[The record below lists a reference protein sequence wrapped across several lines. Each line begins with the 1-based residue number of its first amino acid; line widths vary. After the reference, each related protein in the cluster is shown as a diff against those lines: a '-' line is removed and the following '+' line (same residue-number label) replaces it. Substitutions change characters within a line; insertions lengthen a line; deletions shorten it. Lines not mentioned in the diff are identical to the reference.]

1 MSGAGLPS
9 APASPGAPAMP
20 GPRWHVLGLA
30 ALLAAL
36 LLAPAP
42 APATARPDPVVA
54 TPGFGSLDL
63 LPHLEILEDA
73 DGGLDL
79 AAAAARAEFAAMP
92 ARGGNFGFSGSAWW
106 VRLQVRNP
114 GSERITLLLR
124 QDYPLI
130 DDLQAYIGDGDGGF
144 RRVATGD
151 QVPFDRRE
159 LALRNFVFT
168 VPVPAGATVPVY
180 LRFLTTGTMD
190 ISLSLH
196 EPAALFGLV
205 GVEQLAYGMY
215 YGGFLALIVY
225 NLFIF
230 IAVRDRVFFW
240 YLLYAVVFGLHFAV
254 HNGFAFQF
262 LWPRQPAWANQS
274 LVVLLGL
281 SLVFA
286 LQFTRGFLDA
296 ARVTPRM
303 DKAAIVLQV
312 LATAVLL
319 ASFVLPYARVI
330 VPIAVVTALVTALIL
345 AMGTWAMAKG
355 YRPARYFML
364 AWAAMLFTVFAYM
377 LKAFGLL
384 PHNTFTQNGF
394 QIGSLLEMT
403 LLSVALAARVRDL
416 QRYSFSDPLTN
427 LLNRRSF
434 DQHLELE
441 FVRGTRNRAPV
452 SLLMVDIDHF
462 KRFNDQHG
470 HAAGDQAIQA
480 VARQLRRSVRQGDVV
495 CRYGGEEFAA
505 ILPGATCADA
515 SRVAEKIRAAVAQVR
530 VAGQSLSVSVGVA
543 CSIDAPTRTPTSC
556 SAPPTR
562 LSTRPRP
569 AAAIASSSTA
579 SGAAPRTPPRRPDR
593 QPAEPGGRRGRRYRG
608 Q

>member
-1 MSGAGLPS
+1 MGLPARLSFLLLVLAASAGLR
-9 APASPGAPAMP
+9 AQPA
-20 GPRWHVLGLA
+20 
-30 ALLAAL
+30 
-36 LLAPAP
+36 
-42 APATARPDPVVA
+42 PVVA
-54 TPGFGSLDL
+54 TPGFGSIDL
-63 LPHLEILEDA
+63 LAHLELLEDPE
-73 DGGLDL
+73 GRLDL
-79 AAAAARAEFAAMP
+79 ASVMASTGFTGMP
-92 ARGGNFGFSGSAWW
+92 ARGGNFGFSGSTWW
-106 VRLQVRNP
+106 VRFAVHNP
-114 GSERITLLLR
+114 GGERIELLLR

-130 DDLQAYIGDGDGGF
+130 DDLRAHIGDGAGGF
-144 RRVATGD
+144 RTIATGD
-151 QVPFDRRE
+151 QVPFERRE
-159 LALRNFVFT
+159 LDLRNFVFG
-168 VPVPAGATVPVY
+168 VSVPAGATVPVY
-180 LRFLTTGTMD
+180 LRFATTGTMD
-190 ISLSLH
+190 ISLHLH

-262 LWPRQPAWANQS
+262 LWPAQPTWANQS

-303 DKAAIVLQV
+303 DKAAIVLQALAMAIV
-312 LATAVLL
+312 LG
-319 ASFVLPYARVI
+319 SFVLPYARVI
-330 VPIAVVTALVTALIL
+330 VPIAVVTALVTGLIL

-416 QRYSFSDPLTN
+416 QRHSFSDPLTN

-441 FVRGTRNRAPV
+441 FIRATRNRTPV

-480 VARQLRRSVRQGDVV
+480 VAKQLRRSVRQGDVV

-505 ILPGATCADA
+505 ILPGASCPDA
-515 SRVAEKIRAAVAQVR
+515 AMVAEKIRASVAQVR

-543 CSIDAPTRTPTSC
+543 CSVDAPYEDADELFRT
-556 SAPPTR
+556 ADEA
-562 LSTRPRP
+562 LYE
-569 AAAIASSSTA
+569 AKA
-579 SGAAPRTPPRRPDR
+579 SGRDRVVQHGKRQAAPRPGTVAEGPP
-593 QPAEPGGRRGRRYRG
+593 Q
-608 Q
+608 